1 MGLKTRG
8 SAALDKAQRRLPLI
22 KSIDEN
28 LDLGYGLSVEGYT
41 VKIAEMRTMLEA
53 HNTLLSELEESRKT
67 LNQMEKTLS
76 DLSGRMLSGVATR
89 YGKNSIQYIKA
100 GGSGRLRSSQTVVQN
115 STPTDSFAT
124 SSV

>member
-28 LDLGYGLSVEGYT
+28 LDLGYGLSVAGYT
-41 VKIAEMRTMLEA
+41 DKIAEMRTMLEA

-89 YGKNSIQYIKA
+89 YGKNSIQYLKA
-100 GGSGRLRSSQTVVQN
+100 GGSNRPRSSQAVVQD
-115 STPTDSFAT
+115 STPTASFVP
-124 SSV
+124 SSL